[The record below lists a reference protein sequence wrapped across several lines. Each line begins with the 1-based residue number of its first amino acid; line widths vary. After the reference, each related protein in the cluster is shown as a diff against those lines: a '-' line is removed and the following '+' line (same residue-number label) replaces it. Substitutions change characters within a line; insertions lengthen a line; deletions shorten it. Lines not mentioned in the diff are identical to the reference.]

1 MTVQKTNMD
10 WVRFRTQ
17 AEVRDVLEALRPMF
31 GAQGHW
37 LTLEHLGRGKD
48 GFQQAVSLLYAK
60 ELIGR
65 IDFGGDS
72 QRGWVRVNITG
83 RGCELVADWDAI
95 QEVEALPA
103 SELRRADV
111 ALTTWRGEITHG
123 HVLAAHAAGR
133 FTTRGRPPTMRQ
145 IISSDP
151 NDGRTI
157 YIGKRDAD
165 KFLRCYEKGLELCGK
180 FGLAVDENTCI
191 DGCPVHGIYRIE
203 AEFKAKDSVV
213 PWELV
218 AQRDQYFAGCYPY
231 LAELLPG
238 VEADILMR
246 RPDRAPQLELQAALR
261 NVRAQYGAT
270 LFTALTCF
278 HGDVGRLMEEIVGR
292 EHNKAMVEAG
302 VLNVDHDRE
311 VCT

>member
-1 MTVQKTNMD
+1 MTAQKTTMD
-10 WVRFRTQ
+10 WLRFRTQ
-17 AEVRDVLEALRPMF
+17 AEVLGVLEALRPLF

-37 LTLEHLGRGKD
+37 LNLEHLGRGKD
-48 GFQQAVSLLYAK
+48 GFQQAVALRYAQ
-60 ELIGR
+60 EVIGR

-95 QEVEALPA
+95 EEVEALAA
-103 SELRRADV
+103 SELRRGDL
-111 ALTTWRGEITHG
+111 ALTTWRGEIRHE
-123 HVLAAHAAGR
+123 HVLAAHEAGR

-180 FGLAVDENTCI
+180 FGLVVDDTTCI

-203 AEFKAKDSVV
+203 AELKAKDSEL

-218 AQRDQYFAGCYPY
+218 AKRDQYFAGCYPY
-231 LAELLPG
+231 LADLLPG

-246 RPDRAPQLELQAALR
+246 RPERAPQMELKAALENCR
-261 NVRAQYGAT
+261 VQYGAT
-270 LFTALTCF
+270 LFTALTCY
-278 HGDVGRLMEEIVGR
+278 HGDIGRLLASIVGK
-292 EHNKAMVEAG
+292 EHNKALLAGG
-302 VLNVDHDRE
+302 VLNCEHDHA
-311 VCT
+311 